1 MIGWE
6 VSEVDWGN
14 IADWVSGLGSV
25 AAVGSAIWIASKE
38 SRPKLLVDVVKD
50 DFRHQNHG
58 KPCKNYDI
66 GLYNVRSKVV
76 HVRYIGFYYKDNFKT
91 ILLGRE
97 RSGESPLI
105 DSIKSGDV
113 KVITREINVSEFLKK
128 TNGKMKKIHVIVEDI
143 EGKKYRTKFTP

>member
-1 MIGWE
+1 ME
-6 VSEVDWGN
+6 WGN

-38 SRPKLLVDVVKD
+38 SRPKLLVDVIKD

-58 KPCKNYDI
+58 EQLKRYDI
-66 GLYNVRSKVV
+66 CLYNVRTKVV

-91 ILLGRE
+91 VLLGRE
-97 RSGESPLI
+97 RSGKSPLI
-105 DSIKSGDV
+105 DSIKSGEV
-113 KVITREINVSEFLKK
+113 KVFTREVNVSEFHKK
-128 TNGKMKKIHVIVEDI
+128 TNGKRKKIHVIVEDI